1 MDHTPKYKTLKLE
14 AAKIPQTKKAL
25 TIKLKIGKLDECS
38 ANISVKGSPDG
49 KYSKLCRQP
58 QLESLDLVVGHSMNS
73 LDNAE
78 MNVCTCVS
86 IKLLFT
92 NPGKGLTDHRLLTAV
107 SDNQKL
113 KSFSSKEIIK
123 NTQTRKRRPADR
135 IKYLQIL

>member
-1 MDHTPKYKTLKLE
+1 MTLSEQVLFCSLRRE
-14 AAKIPQTKKAL
+14 ESVFPIPVTSCFIPCGEQV
-25 TIKLKIGKLDECS
+25 S

-123 NTQTRKRRPADR
+123 NTQTRKRQPADR